1 MVTTLNIQIE
11 IVGTGMNLERP
22 QSEAELEAIL
32 RSAYGLAL
40 KNQGNQALAL
50 CDWLI
55 EAQETLIP
63 GRRQRAA
70 VLEYLGKLSEAIID
84 LEFVV
89 SRGSREPADLHA
101 LGILYFKS
109 GEMVLADTAFT
120 SSLKLGAAAR
130 NAHYKNSSQLFR
142 AQARLTRMD
151 YKEALADAQQLPDQ
165 YATYVPGLGM
175 RSKEQISVDAER
187 ELSRKE
193 KTRFKFDR
201 NT

>member
-1 MVTTLNIQIE
+1 M
-11 IVGTGMNLERP
+11 
-22 QSEAELEAIL
+22 
-32 RSAYGLAL
+32 
-40 KNQGNQALAL
+40 
-50 CDWLI
+50 
-55 EAQETLIP
+55 
-63 GRRQRAA
+63 
-70 VLEYLGKLSEAIID
+70 
-84 LEFVV
+84 
-89 SRGSREPADLHA
+89 HA

-109 GEMVLADTAFT
+109 GEMALADTAFT

-130 NAHYKNSSQLFR
+130 NAHYKNSSRLFR

-165 YATYVPGLGM
+165 YAIYVPGLGM